1 MSRWISITGDT
12 LKAAG
17 HGAIVDRAQTV
28 ATGDVDPVAYAISA
42 GVARVR
48 RAVSAGNDLDTDATK
63 IPTSLESVAVRLAL
77 YGLMERIGLSMSEDQ
92 RKTRDMDASDLNRL
106 TDQKI
111 RVELPD
117 TVDLTLAPQNRGN
130 WNSEN
135 RLIMRTHPVPVPSS
149 QCGQSSSSS
158 DYANPDG
165 PTDQ

>member
-1 MSRWISITGDT
+1 MSRWTSISADT

-28 ATGDVDPVAYAISA
+28 ATGDVDPVVYAISA

-48 RAVSAGNDLDTDATK
+48 RAVSAGNDLDTDVTK
-63 IPTSLESVAVRLAL
+63 IPLSLESVAVRLAL
-77 YGLMERIGLSMSEDQ
+77 YGLMERIGLSLSEDQ

-106 TDQKI
+106 ADMKI

-117 TVDLTLAPQNRGN
+117 TADPTLAPQNRGN
-130 WNSEN
+130 WNAEN
-135 RLIMRTHPVPVPSS
+135 KLIMRTHPTPDPIS
-149 QCGQSSSSS
+149 QYGPGSSS

-165 PTDQ
+165 PSDQ